1 MISYISSFQNNSS
14 IPEPKV
20 LFWIAAFI
28 ADSTVLNSHATKTLL
43 ANGLNTF
50 FIYDKLTDIN
60 SLRKFKNPLL

>member
-1 MISYISSFQNNSS
+1 MISYISSFQNNSAIS
-14 IPEPKV
+14 EPKI

-28 ADSTVLNSHATKTLL
+28 ADSTVLNSHATETLL